1 MMEDNE
7 LGPVRRLLAVMAA
20 LLIPWL
26 VPGPALWAAPPCTD
40 NPWQKGWTAQWTPL
54 FQGIEWASAC
64 TTLLANGQPGT
75 RTQPMNALRIDLQA
89 PGIGFVASTGSSIP
103 QGQMASQFLCGN
115 GAQVAINA
123 NFAWR
128 VDGSLTLMGIARSAG
143 QMMSKPSSVP
153 DATYVGPMAL
163 LITKDNQA
171 SFVEVTEQTPPAL
184 YSAAW
189 TAVAGGPQRASGTVP
204 ERPVPG
210 PLMLVTDG
218 VNNATFCA
226 DVCPPETV
234 AGRTAVALSRD
245 KRYLYL
251 MTLDGSDSN
260 TGATG
265 CPQGTQCG
273 ASFYDEAQWLIV
285 LGAWNALNLD
295 GGGSTTMAM
304 STGSGGVKLINNP
317 SDDHTANCQQRSV
330 AFLLGVTAKPLANPP
345 YLPGCCTV
353 ISCQNPNGPSTC
365 QGGSGI
371 PCRND
376 AGETR

>member
-1 MMEDNE
+1 MIESNRW
-7 LGPVRRLLAVMAA
+7 GGARVLLAIAILLLTQGLGMA
-20 LLIPWL
+20 
-26 VPGPALWAAPPCTD
+26 PALRAAMPCTD
-40 NPWQKGWTAQWTPL
+40 NPWKAGWSAQWTPL
-54 FQGIEWASAC
+54 FQGIDWSSAC

-75 RTQPMNALRIDLQA
+75 RTQPMNVLRIDLQA
-89 PGIGFVASTGSSIP
+89 PGIGFVATTGSQSVG
-103 QGQMASQFLCGN
+103 QGQTASQFLCGN
-115 GAQVAINA
+115 HAQVAINA
-123 NFAWR
+123 NLAWK
-128 VDGSLTLMGIARSAG
+128 VNGSFQLMGLAMSAG
-143 QMMSKPSSVP
+143 QMMSQPSSVP

-163 LITKDNQA
+163 LLTQNNQA
-171 SFVEVTEQTPPAL
+171 SFMEVTQQTAPAL
-184 YSAAW
+184 YATAW

-218 VNNATFCA
+218 ANNATFCA

-234 AGRTAVALSRD
+234 AARTAVALSQD

-251 MTLDGSDSN
+251 MTIDGSDSN
-260 TGATG
+260 TAANG
-265 CPQGTQCG
+265 CPEGTQCG

-317 SDDHTANCQQRSV
+317 SNDHVTNCQQRSV
-330 AFLLGVTAKPLANPP
+330 AFLLGVTAKPLSKPFLP
-345 YLPGCCTV
+345 PGCCTV
-353 ISCQNPNGPSTC
+353 ISCPNGSSSC

-371 PCRND
+371 PCRTN
-376 AGETR
+376 

>member
-1 MMEDNE
+1 MLADNGRAP
-7 LGPVRRLLAVMAA
+7 LRRLLAATAA
-20 LLIPWL
+20 LLVQWL
-26 VPGPALWAAPPCTD
+26 AMGPALSAAPLCTG
-40 NPWQKGWTAQWTPL
+40 NPWQKGWTPQWTPL
-54 FQGIEWASAC
+54 FQGIDWTSAC

-89 PGIGFVASTGSSIP
+89 PGIGFVASTASSTA
-103 QGQMASQFLCGN
+103 QGQTASQFLCGN
-115 GAQVAINA
+115 GAQVAVNA
-123 NFAWR
+123 NFGWR
-128 VDGSLTLMGIARSAG
+128 VNGSWAIMGLAKSAG
-143 QMMSKPSSVP
+143 QTISQLSSVP

-171 SFVEVTEQTPPAL
+171 SFVEVTGQTPPAL

-189 TAVAGGPQRASGTVP
+189 TAVAGGPQRNSGTVP

-234 AGRTAVALSRD
+234 AGRTAVALSQD

-251 MTLDGSDSN
+251 MAIDGSDSN

-273 ASFYDEAQWLIV
+273 ASFYDEAQWLLV

-317 SDDHTANCQQRSV
+317 SDDHTTNCQQRTV
-330 AFLLGVTAKPLANPP
+330 TFLMGVTAKPLPKP
-345 YLPGCCTV
+345 FLPPGCCTV
-353 ISCQNPNGPSTC
+353 ISCQNPSGSSTC

-376 AGETR
+376 AGGAP

>member
-1 MMEDNE
+1 
-7 LGPVRRLLAVMAA
+7 
-20 LLIPWL
+20 
-26 VPGPALWAAPPCTD
+26 
-40 NPWQKGWTAQWTPL
+40 
-54 FQGIEWASAC
+54 
-64 TTLLANGQPGT
+64 
-75 RTQPMNALRIDLQA
+75 
-89 PGIGFVASTGSSIP
+89 
-103 QGQMASQFLCGN
+103 LCGN

-128 VDGSLTLMGIARSAG
+128 IDGSLNLIGLAMSAG
-143 QMMSKPSSVP
+143 QMISQPFGVP

-163 LITKDNQA
+163 VLTKDNQA
-171 SFVEVTEQTPPAL
+171 SFLEVTQQTPPAL

-218 VNNATFCA
+218 VNNNTSCV

-234 AGRTAVALSRD
+234 AGRTAVALSQDR
-245 KRYLYL
+245 RYLYL
-251 MTLDGSDSN
+251 MTIDGSDSN
-260 TGATG
+260 TAANG
-265 CPQGTQCG
+265 CPQGAQCG

-317 SDDHTANCQQRSV
+317 SDDHTTNCQQRSV
-330 AFLLGVTAKPLANPP
+330 AFLLGVTAKPLATNPS
-345 YLPGCCTV
+345 LPGCCTV
-353 ISCQNPNGPSTC
+353 IACQDPTPSTC

-371 PCRND
+371 PCRSD
-376 AGETR
+376 

>member
-1 MMEDNE
+1 MIARGLLTTAVFLLTQA
-7 LGPVRRLLAVMAA
+7 LGMA
-20 LLIPWL
+20 
-26 VPGPALWAAPPCTD
+26 PALRAAMPCVD
-40 NPWQKGWTAQWTPL
+40 NPWKAGWTPQWTPL
-54 FQGIEWASAC
+54 FQGIEWTSAC

-89 PGIGFVASTGSSIP
+89 PGIGFVATSGFLSTS
-103 QGQMASQFLCGN
+103 QGLTAAQFLCGN
-115 GAQVAINA
+115 GARVAINA

-128 VDGSLTLMGIARSAG
+128 INNAFTIMGLAKSEGKLMS
-143 QMMSKPSSVP
+143 QPSSVP

-163 LITKDNQA
+163 MITKNNQA
-171 SFVEVTEQTPPAL
+171 SFVEVTKNTVPSVYE
-184 YSAAW
+184 SAW
-189 TAVAGGPQRASGTVP
+189 TAVAGGPQRDTGDVP

-218 VNNATFCA
+218 VNRATFCA

-234 AGRTAVALSRD
+234 AGRTAVALDATS
-245 KRYLYL
+245 RYLYM
-251 MTLDGSDSN
+251 MTIDGSDSN
-260 TGATG
+260 TVAND

-285 LGAWNALNLD
+285 LGAANALNLD

-304 STGSGGVKLINNP
+304 LTGSGGVKLINNP
-317 SDDHTANCQQRSV
+317 SADHTTNCQQRSV
-330 AFLLGVTAKPLANPP
+330 AFHLGVIANPLP
-345 YLPGCCTV
+345 TPFQPPGCCTV
-353 ISCQNPNGPSTC
+353 ISCQNPTGPSTC

-376 AGETR
+376 GGGGK